1 MLLSHINLLDEL
13 PEEELKK
20 IDEVTVTAPIKKG
33 TIILSPTQHMRSL
46 FFLKKGQVRLYRI
59 SSTGKEF
66 TVDLLSEGNIFGETS
81 SFSLTEYNIYA
92 ETMIDSLVCTLTKD
106 RFEELLR
113 QNPDISLKLITI
125 LTSKL
130 KEVYQITESIAY
142 KDVKHRILLLF
153 MQLSNRFG
161 VRSGDW
167 QTVEVKITQHD
178 IASMIG
184 SSRETVSLLLGELER
199 EQVIK
204 RKPLK
209 INIVLAKKVY
219 GVEGGV
225 INPYYHCHVYK
236 GKGLEHTIRSTVV

>member
-1 MLLSHINLLDEL
+1 MDKLRLLSQINLLDEL

-20 IDEVTVTAPIKKG
+20 LGEATLTALIKKG
-33 TIILSPTQHMRSL
+33 TIILSPSQQMRSL
-46 FFLKKGQVRLYRI
+46 FFLKKGQVRLFKL

-66 TVDLLSEGNIFGETS
+66 TVDLLSEGNVFGETS
-81 SFSLTEYNIYA
+81 SFTLTESNIYA
-92 ETMIDSLVCTLTKD
+92 ETMVDSFICTITKE
-106 RFEELLR
+106 RFEEFLR

-161 VRSGDW
+161 LRSGDW
-167 QTVEVKITQHD
+167 QTVGVKITQHD

-184 SSRETVSLLLGELER
+184 SSRETVSLLLGVLEK
-199 EQVIK
+199 EQVIT
-204 RKPLK
+204 RKPFK
-209 INIVLAKKVY
+209 INTVLAKGLY
-219 GVEGGV
+219 EVE
-225 INPYYHCHVYK
+225 
-236 GKGLEHTIRSTVV
+236 EE

>member
-1 MLLSHINLLDEL
+1 MDKLRLLSQINLLDEL

-20 IDEVTVTAPIKKG
+20 IDEVTLTAPIKKG

-46 FFLKKGQVRLYRI
+46 FFLKKGQVRLFKV

-66 TVDLLSEGNIFGETS
+66 TVDLLSEGNVFGETS
-81 SFSLTEYNIYA
+81 SFSLTESDIYA
-92 ETMIDSLVCTLTKD
+92 ETMVDSFVCTLTKEQ
-106 RFEELLR
+106 FEEFLR

-130 KEVYQITESIAY
+130 KEMYQITESIAY
-142 KDVKHRILLLF
+142 KDVKYRILLLF

-161 VRSGDW
+161 VRSGEW
-167 QTVEVKITQHD
+167 QTVGVKITQYD

-184 SSRETVSLLLGELER
+184 SSRETVSLFLGVLEK
-199 EQVIK
+199 EQVIT

-209 INIVLAKKVY
+209 INTVLAKELY
-219 GVEGGV
+219 EVEEG
-225 INPYYHCHVYK
+225 
-236 GKGLEHTIRSTVV
+236 

>member
-1 MLLSHINLLDEL
+1 MDKLMLLSQINLLDEL

-20 IDEVTVTAPIKKG
+20 LDEVTVTVPIKKG
-33 TIILSPTQHMRSL
+33 TIILSPTQQMRSL
-46 FFLKKGQVRLYRI
+46 FFLKKGQVRLYKI

-66 TVDLLSEGNIFGETS
+66 TIDLLSEGNIFGETS
-81 SFSLTEYNIYA
+81 SFSLTESNIYA
-92 ETMIDSLVCTLTKD
+92 EAMVDSFVCSLTKE
-106 RFEELLR
+106 RFEQLLR
-113 QNPDISLKLITI
+113 QHPDISLKLITI

-130 KEVYQITESIAY
+130 KEVYEITESIAY
-142 KDVKHRILLLF
+142 KDVKYRILLLF

-161 VRSGDW
+161 VRSGEW

-199 EQVIK
+199 EQVIT

-209 INIVLAKKVY
+209 INTALAKKVY
-219 GVEGGV
+219 GVEEV
-225 INPYYHCHVYK
+225 
-236 GKGLEHTIRSTVV
+236 

>member
-1 MLLSHINLLDEL
+1 MDKLMLLSQINLLDEL

-92 ETMIDSLVCTLTKD
+92 ETMVDSLVCTLTKE

-161 VRSGDW
+161 VRSGEW

-209 INIVLAKKVY
+209 INTVLAKKVY
-219 GVEGGV
+219 GVEAG
-225 INPYYHCHVYK
+225 
-236 GKGLEHTIRSTVV
+236 

>member
-1 MLLSHINLLDEL
+1 MDKLRLLSQINLLDEL

-20 IDEVTVTAPIKKG
+20 IDEVTVTVPIKKG
-33 TIILSPTQHMRSL
+33 TIILSPTQLMRSL
-46 FFLKKGQVRLYRI
+46 FFLKKGQVRLYKI

-66 TVDLLSEGNIFGETS
+66 TIDLLSKGNIFGETS
-81 SFSLTEYNIYA
+81 SFSLTESNIYA
-92 ETMIDSLVCTLTKD
+92 EAMVDSFICSITKE
-106 RFEELLR
+106 RFEQLLR

-142 KDVKHRILLLF
+142 KEVKYRILLLF

-161 VRSGDW
+161 VRSGEW

-199 EQVIK
+199 EQVIT
-204 RKPLK
+204 RRPLK
-209 INIVLAKKVY
+209 INTTLAKKVY
-219 GVEGGV
+219 GIEEG
-225 INPYYHCHVYK
+225 
-236 GKGLEHTIRSTVV
+236 